1 VNGAAVWLCVAL
13 GLGTLVVRRRTVAI
27 GLVTAQAAVL
37 AGLALAHDVPDA
49 ERAATGLALLVRGA
63 TLAVALLVVVHTTRE
78 ARPVRATLGPLP
90 RAALGL
96 GLALLLA
103 ALTPGL
109 GLESRDVER
118 AVLALVAFGLV
129 AAAVR
134 RATLLQVV
142 GLVVLE
148 NGLVLAALGVPGGAS
163 VAIELG
169 AALDLVLVGVVAVAF
184 HRRIYAEFGDAD
196 THRLRSLR
204 D

>member
-1 VNGAAVWLCVAL
+1 VSGAAVWLCVAL
-13 GLGTLVVRRRTVAI
+13 GLAALTARRRSVAI
-27 GLVTAQAAVL
+27 GAVTAQAAVL
-37 AGLALAHDVPDA
+37 AALALAHDAPA
-49 ERAATGLALLVRGA
+49 EERVGTALALVVRGA
-63 TLAVALLVVVHTTRE
+63 VLAVALLLVVRRTRE
-78 ARPVRATLGPLP
+78 TRPVRASLGPLP
-90 RAALGL
+90 RAALGI

-103 ALTPGL
+103 ALVPEL

-118 AVLALVAFGLV
+118 AALALAAFGLA

-134 RATLLQVV
+134 RATLFQIV
-142 GLVVLE
+142 GLVLLE

-184 HRRIYAEFGDAD
+184 HRRIFAEFGAAD
-196 THRLRSLR
+196 TARLRSLR